1 MACAAAAACRRAG
14 APPPPPPAQLPSSR
28 DAYARPH
35 PAPPPPGEIRVRI
48 RVRVT
53 PPPTP
58 PPPGLR
64 EESLD
69 GLSDGRTW
77 QVVMAGRLA
86 DHSYPSP
93 PVAYPPPPGAHNAAA
108 PAHAHAHAPCAA
120 ATRAAATPC
129 MPRRLC
135 RKQSWLSLRPAG
147 APEASSS
154 ARAGLWHCPQPRS
167 ASADQQ
173 IWRRWH
179 PGQVGVAVGI
189 GRRRACPEGRTR
201 RGGSIRWGACAR
213 AAPG

>member
-1 MACAAAAACRRAG
+1 MLRLGLGVGSELGLACAAAAACRRAG
-14 APPPPPPAQLPSSR
+14 APPPPPPAQQLYSR
-28 DAYARPH
+28 DAPARPR
-35 PAPPPPGEIRVRI
+35 PAPRPPGEIRVRI

-86 DHSYPSP
+86 DHSYPLP
-93 PVAYPPPPGAHNAAA
+93 PVAYPPPPGAYNAAA

-120 ATRAAATPC
+120 AARAAATRC

-135 RKQSWLSLRPAG
+135 RKQAGSAFGQLALRRLHS
-147 APEASSS
+147 APEHACLRLPQSS
-154 ARAGLWHCPQPRS
+154 GQPRPIS
-167 ASADQQ
+167 
-173 IWRRWH
+173 RL
-179 PGQVGVAVGI
+179 
-189 GRRRACPEGRTR
+189 GRQSGLSSEWCRPTYY
-201 RGGSIRWGACAR
+201 
-213 AAPG
+213 